1 MKEKEICN
9 KKSDSTVLEV
19 LQLISGMFVIMVFM
33 VLVGSLTYSKL
44 SAVVRGDE
52 SLVSY
57 ETPSVNSVNMSFRP
71 SVESDTYDIEAN
83 SLELTDEQLR
93 TARLLSSYI
102 GKYSSD
108 EDFNAKNE
116 KLILNCLYNSTNEM
130 FGGDTSKALDSFVWQ
145 TKDLGI
151 TYERAALAV
160 KNFEPDYDDFANKTY
175 FFFNSSGEAV
185 PLSTTEMSEMMNNK

>member
-9 KKSDSTVLEV
+9 KKSDKTVLEV
-19 LQLISGMFVIMVFM
+19 LQLISGMFVILVFM

-44 SAVVRGDE
+44 SAVVHGDE

-71 SVESDTYDIEAN
+71 SVESDTYDTEAN

-108 EDFNAKNE
+108 EDFNTRNE
-116 KLILNCLYNSTNEM
+116 KVILNCLYNSTAEL
-130 FGGDTSKALDSFVWQ
+130 FDGDTSKALDSFVWQ

-185 PLSTTEMSEMMNNK
+185 PLSTTEMSEMLNNK

>member
-1 MKEKEICN
+1 MKEKEIGN
-9 KKSDSTVLEV
+9 KKSDCTVLDV
-19 LQLISGMFVIMVFM
+19 LHLLGGMFVLMVFI
-33 VLVGSLTYSKL
+33 VLVGSFAYGKL
-44 SAVVRGDE
+44 IDLWHGE
-52 SLVSY
+52 NGIVSY
-57 ETPSVNSVNMSFRP
+57 EEPSASNTNMSFRP
-71 SVESDTYDIEAN
+71 SVESTAYDTEAN
-83 SLELTDEQLR
+83 SLELTDDQLR

-108 EDFNAKNE
+108 EDFNTKNE
-116 KLILNCLYNSTNEM
+116 KVILNCLYNSTAELFN
-130 FGGDTSKALDSFVWQ
+130 GDTSKALDSFVWQ

-185 PLSTTEMSEMMNNK
+185 PMSTTEMSEMMNNK

>member
-1 MKEKEICN
+1 MKEKEIGN
-9 KKSDSTVLEV
+9 KKSDCTMLDVLHLLGGMLVLLVFTVV
-19 LQLISGMFVIMVFM
+19 
-33 VLVGSLTYSKL
+33 VGSLAYSKIVDL
-44 SAVVRGDE
+44 WSGENGIA
-52 SLVSY
+52 SY
-57 ETPSVNSVNMSFRP
+57 EEPSASNTNMSFRP
-71 SVESDTYDIEAN
+71 SVESTAYDTEVN
-83 SLELTDEQLR
+83 SLALTDEQLR

-108 EDFNAKNE
+108 EDFNTKNE
-116 KLILNCLYNSTNEM
+116 KVIMNCLYNSTAEL
-130 FGGDTSKALDSFVWQ
+130 FDGDTSKALDSFVWQ

>member
-9 KKSDSTVLEV
+9 KKSDKTVLEV
-19 LQLISGMFVIMVFM
+19 LQLISGMFVILTFM

-44 SAVVRGDE
+44 SAVVHGDE

-71 SVESDTYDIEAN
+71 SVESTAYDTEAN

-108 EDFNAKNE
+108 EAFNTRNE
-116 KLILNCLYNSTNEM
+116 KVILNCLYNSTDEL

-185 PLSTTEMSEMMNNK
+185 PMSTTEMSEMMNNK

>member
-1 MKEKEICN
+1 MKEKEIDTE
-9 KKSDSTVLEV
+9 KSDCTALDVLH
-19 LQLISGMFVIMVFM
+19 LIYGIFIIMVFV
-33 VLVGSLTYSKL
+33 VLVGGLAYNKL
-44 SAVVRGDE
+44 SDLRHGE
-52 SLVSY
+52 NGIVSY
-57 ETPSVNSVNMSFRP
+57 EEPSVNSPNVSFRP
-71 SVESDTYDIEAN
+71 ITESDTYDTEAN

-93 TARLLSSYI
+93 TAKLLSSYI

-108 EDFNAKNE
+108 EDFNNRNE
-116 KLILNCLYNSTNEM
+116 KVILNCLYNSTAEL
-130 FGGDTSKALDSFVWQ
+130 FDGDTSKALDSFVWQ

-185 PLSTTEMSEMMNNK
+185 PLSTTEMSEMLNNK

>member
-9 KKSDSTVLEV
+9 KKSDKTVLEV
-19 LQLISGMFVIMVFM
+19 LQLLGGMFVLMVFT
-33 VLVGSLTYSKL
+33 VLVGGFAYNKL
-44 SAVVRGDE
+44 IDLWHGE
-52 SLVSY
+52 NGIVSY
-57 ETPSVNSVNMSFRP
+57 EEPSTSNTNMSFRP
-71 SVESDTYDIEAN
+71 SVESTAYDTEAN

-108 EDFNAKNE
+108 EAFNTRNE
-116 KLILNCLYNSTNEM
+116 KVILNCLYNSTDEL

-185 PLSTTEMSEMMNNK
+185 PMSTTEMSEMMNNK

>member
-1 MKEKEICN
+1 MKEKEIGN
-9 KKSDSTVLEV
+9 KKSDCTMLDVLH
-19 LQLISGMFVIMVFM
+19 LLGGMFVLMVF
-33 VLVGSLTYSKL
+33 VVVIGSLAYSKI
-44 SAVVRGDE
+44 ADMVREENTID
-52 SLVSY
+52 SY
-57 ETPSVNSVNMSFRP
+57 EASSVSNADMSFKP
-71 SVESDTYDIEAN
+71 STESDTYDTEAN

-108 EDFNAKNE
+108 EDFNTRNE
-116 KLILNCLYNSTNEM
+116 KVILNCLYNSTNEL

-151 TYERAALAV
+151 VYERAALAV
-160 KNFEPDYDDFANKTY
+160 KNFEPDYENFANKTY